1 MTNIEEEVMAA
12 YSDCNQESYKYGSGE
27 RNLHFRA
34 SEQVSVDEAKRIMKK
49 AIPRGYNAFRADLLD
64 HLPPECKVEIAR
76 EYSVCIYVEYSEDNI
91 SWEVEPRALFDAG
104 ARLGTTMNAD
114 EVNYVPH
121 ADDHIFVVRI
131 WWD

>member
-1 MTNIEEEVMAA
+1 MTDKIEEEVMAA

-91 SWEVEPRALFDAG
+91 SWEDEPRALFDAG

-121 ADDHIFVVRI
+121 DDHIFVVRI

>member
-1 MTNIEEEVMAA
+1 MTDIEEEVMAA

-34 SEQVSVDEAKRIMKK
+34 SEQVSVDEAKRIMEK
-49 AIPRGYNAFRADLLD
+49 AIPGGYNAFRADLLD

-76 EYSVCIYVEYSEDNI
+76 EYSVCIYVEFTDEMFRHRRPTQGLI
-91 SWEVEPRALFDAG
+91 DAG
-104 ARLGTTMNAD
+104 EELGTTMDAD
-114 EVNYVPH
+114 ETQMTFDCDNGSFI
-121 ADDHIFVVRI
+121 ARF